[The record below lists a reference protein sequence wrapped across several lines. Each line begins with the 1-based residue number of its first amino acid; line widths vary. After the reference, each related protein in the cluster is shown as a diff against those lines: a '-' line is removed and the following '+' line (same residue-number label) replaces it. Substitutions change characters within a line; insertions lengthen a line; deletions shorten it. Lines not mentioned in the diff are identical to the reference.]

1 MISDLKKAAQGYPAW
16 KNQQSNFRKPW
27 RFPDQIT
34 AQRVSV
40 FDVSI
45 LLSPLDENL
54 TSFEISNS
62 IVFKRHKCFQ
72 KVFKRMA
79 VQTIS
84 SSKEEDANAINYPLK
99 Q

>member
-27 RFPDQIT
+27 RYPDQIT

-45 LLSPLDENL
+45 LLSPLDKNL
-54 TSFEISNS
+54 TSFETLTALFSNDTS
-62 IVFKRHKCFQ
+62 ASRKCSNEWQFKQSRAQ
-72 KVFKRMA
+72 RKRT
-79 VQTIS
+79 QTR
-84 SSKEEDANAINYPLK
+84 
-99 Q
+99 